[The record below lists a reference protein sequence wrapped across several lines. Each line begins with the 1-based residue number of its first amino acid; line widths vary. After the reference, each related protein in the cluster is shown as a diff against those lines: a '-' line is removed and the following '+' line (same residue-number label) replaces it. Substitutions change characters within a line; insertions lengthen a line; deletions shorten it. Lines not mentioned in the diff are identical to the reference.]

1 MKKFGGLQNGGE
13 GQVGALGDVEQ
24 RVLAVGEIQNPKARV
39 DFVGGRGAAGGAIEA
54 AATKLRF
61 AKRMEIA
68 KAAIGF
74 QDVEDGG
81 ADSERLRERVGIDE
95 TEVVGGGVILR
106 ESAPDAAHKATD
118 IEIES
123 GGTVLALVVAVG

>member
-1 MKKFGGLQNGGE
+1 VKKFSGLEDGGE
-13 GQVGALGDVEQ
+13 GQAGALGDVEQ
-24 RVLAVGEIQNPKARV
+24 RVPAVGKIQNPKTRV
-39 DFVGGRGAAGGAIEA
+39 DFDGGRSPAGGAIEA
-54 AATKLRF
+54 AATELRF

-74 QDVEDGG
+74 QDVENGG

-95 TEVVGGGVILR
+95 AEIVGGSVILR
-106 ESAPDAAHKATD
+106 ESSPDAAHEATD

-123 GGTVLALVVAVG
+123 GRTVLALVVAVG